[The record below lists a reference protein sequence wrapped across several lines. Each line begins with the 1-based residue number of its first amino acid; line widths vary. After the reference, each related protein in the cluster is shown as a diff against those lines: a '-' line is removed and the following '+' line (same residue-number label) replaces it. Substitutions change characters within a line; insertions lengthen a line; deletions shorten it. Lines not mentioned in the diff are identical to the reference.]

1 MMNILDELTEAIQ
14 GTFQI
19 DAATLEKLLISC
31 AVVLVLWLSRLLV
44 LVIVNRRSDDVRIRY
59 RWKKTSQY
67 VTATIAVIVIG
78 MIWIQGFRSL
88 ATYLGLLS
96 AGLAIAL
103 RELVAN
109 FVGWAF
115 ILWRRPF
122 EVGDRIQIGDT
133 AGDVIDFRI
142 FQFTLLEIGNWVDAD
157 QSTGRVIHVNN
168 GQVFTQSVANFSKGF
183 QYIWNEIAVL
193 VTFES
198 DWEKAKGILA
208 GIASK
213 HGEELTTSAEEKLHE
228 AARRFMIFY
237 SKLTPTVYT
246 SVRDCGVLLTIRY
259 LCDPRKRRSTE
270 QSIWEE
276 ILHAFAENDDIDF
289 AYPTQRFFDN
299 IHEGKPGARAQE

>member
-1 MMNILDELTEAIQ
+1 MNFFDSLTAAIQ
-14 GTFQI
+14 GTLRI
-19 DAATLEKLLISC
+19 DATTQERLLISI
-31 AVVLVLWLSRLLV
+31 AILLLLWLIRLLV
-44 LVIVNRRSDDVRIRY
+44 LVVVRRRSDDVRIRY

-67 VTATIAVIVIG
+67 VAVTLAVVILG

-133 AGDVIDFRI
+133 AGDVIDLRI

-168 GQVFTQSVANFSKGF
+168 GQVFSRSLANFSKGF
-183 QYIWNEIAVL
+183 EHIWNEIAVL

-198 DWEKAKGILA
+198 DWEKAKEILRE
-208 GIASK
+208 IANR
-213 HGEELTTSAEEKLHE
+213 HDEELSAAAEEKVRE

-259 LCDPRKRRSTE
+259 LCDPRRRRSTE
-270 QSIWEE
+270 ESIWED
-276 ILHAFAENDDIDF
+276 ILHAFADNDDIDF
-289 AYPTQRFFDN
+289 AYPTQRFYN
-299 IHEGKPGARAQE
+299 NMAEGKPGARAQE